1 MEKELTRNDLLAVNE
16 CLNYLSAKET
26 SIWYQILK
34 NKKKVK
40 PLVDET
46 MELRNEIVEKFS
58 KKDENG
64 EKVKDENGN
73 ILVSDPEEA
82 NKALN
87 KLGDEKVKVELDE
100 ANLSEL
106 KDAKIESRYVEPLL
120 DTMLIVD

>member
-1 MEKELTRNDLLAVNE
+1 MEKELTRNELLAVNE
-16 CLNYLSAKET
+16 CLIYLSAKET
-26 SIWYQILK
+26 GIWYQILK

-40 PLVDET
+40 ALVDET

-73 ILVSDPEEA
+73 ILVSEPEEA
-82 NKALN
+82 NKALT
-87 KLGDEKVKVELDE
+87 KLGDEIVKVELDQ

-106 KDAKIESRYVEPLL
+106 KDSKIESRYVEPLL
-120 DTMLIVD
+120 DNMLIAD

>member
-1 MEKELTRNDLLAVNE
+1 MEKELTRNELLALSE
-16 CLNYLSAKET
+16 CLNYLSTKET

-40 PLVDET
+40 VLVDET
-46 MELRNEIVEKFS
+46 MELRSEIVEKFS
-58 KKDENG
+58 KKDENN

-82 NKALN
+82 NKALT
-87 KLGDEKVKVELDE
+87 KLGDEIVKIELDQ

-106 KDAKIESRYVEPLL
+106 KDSTFETRYVEPLV
-120 DTMLIVD
+120 DIMLIVD